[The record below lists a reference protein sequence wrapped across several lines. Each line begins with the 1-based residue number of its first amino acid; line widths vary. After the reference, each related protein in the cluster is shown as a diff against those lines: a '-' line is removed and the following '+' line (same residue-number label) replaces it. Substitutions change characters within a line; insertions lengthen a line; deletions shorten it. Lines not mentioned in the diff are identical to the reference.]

1 LFNRQVR
8 VFPPPGLDA
17 GANFFAR
24 ELPAS
29 DQAPGRL
36 YVGVC
41 APGRRLKAAL
51 IRVYVATLAA
61 GQTLYEKYGEI
72 ADPFMTAVGYFSSLR
87 ELGGMRR
94 LVDDD
99 VRSRLTQVDAR
110 GLKRRNLRLPQAVEE
125 LTSRKSAVEIPEV
138 LERMKTKF
146 PPPGQQP
153 TKTPIDVLL
162 ATNMLSVGV
171 DVGRLGVMIVA
182 GQPKSTSEY
191 IQATSRVGRAT
202 PGIVMTVSNWARPR
216 DLSHFESFCHYHATF
231 YRQVEAL
238 SVTPYSVGAMDK
250 MLLTTTQILAL
261 SRCNPRMRWCR
272 PFLLNCLFELR
283 KLEQVAQ
290 RFKISCGRHSSN
302 GSMIGETGLC
312 ACEEA
317 QGWGTKTGVMV

>member
-1 LFNRQVR
+1 M
-8 VFPPPGLDA
+8 
-17 GANFFAR
+17 
-24 ELPAS
+24 
-29 DQAPGRL
+29 
-36 YVGVC
+36 
-41 APGRRLKAAL
+41 
-51 IRVYVATLAA
+51 ATLAA

-110 GLKRRNLRLPQAVEE
+110 GLKRRKLRLPQAVEE

-146 PPPGQQP
+146 PPLGQRP
-153 TKTPIDVLL
+153 AKTPIDVLL

-238 SVTPYSVGAMDK
+238 SVTPYSIGAMDRA
-250 MLLTTTQILAL
+250 LTGVLVSAIRQGGFDYNPNTSAQQMQPTNALVQSALAHCPFERRKPEQAEQSFKTSYDRR
-261 SRCNPRMRWCR
+261 SRKDRCWRDRAICE
-272 PFLLNCLFELR
+272 CA
-283 KLEQVAQ
+283 VA
-290 RFKISCGRHSSN
+290 RD
-302 GSMIGETGLC
+302 
-312 ACEEA
+312 
-317 QGWGTKTGVMV
+317 WGTKMDGTGLRSDCCKWRERQLVDRVHGTQFVTRC